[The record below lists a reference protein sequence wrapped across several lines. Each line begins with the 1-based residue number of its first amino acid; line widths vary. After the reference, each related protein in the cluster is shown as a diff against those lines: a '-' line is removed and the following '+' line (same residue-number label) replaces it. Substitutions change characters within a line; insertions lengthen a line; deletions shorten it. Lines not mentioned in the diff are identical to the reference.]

1 MTVMEKSCGAVVVK
15 EKGGRLYTLV
25 IRQNQGHWCFPKG
38 HVENNENEY
47 ETAEREVFEET
58 GLKVRFIDGFRESVV
73 YSPRENVMK
82 EAVYFLAEPCG
93 GREKKQDE
101 EISEMH
107 WADVFETLALIT
119 YDNDA
124 VLYRKAIRFLKNRED
139 DLL

>member
-15 EKGGRLYTLV
+15 RMNGKLYTLM

-38 HVENNENEY
+38 HVENGENEY
-47 ETAEREVFEET
+47 ETAEREVREET
-58 GLKVRFIDGFRESVV
+58 GLDVSFIDGFRESVV

-93 GREKKQDE
+93 GNEKKQDE

-107 WADVFETLALIT
+107 WADMFETLALIT

-124 VLYRKAIRFLKNRED
+124 MLYRKAVRFLRNQEED
-139 DLL
+139 SL

>member
-1 MTVMEKSCGAVVVK
+1 MTLMEKSCGAVVVRRRQGK
-15 EKGGRLYTLV
+15 VYTLM

-38 HVENNENEY
+38 HVEGEENEF
-47 ETAEREVFEET
+47 ETVERDVLEET

-73 YSPRENVMK
+73 YSPRDNVMK

-93 GREKKQDE
+93 GKEKKQDE

-107 WADVFETLALIT
+107 WADVLEALALIT

-124 VLYRKAIRFLKNRED
+124 VLFRKAMRFLKNQED
-139 DLL
+139 E

>member
-1 MTVMEKSCGAVVVK
+1 MTLMEKSCGAVVVK
-15 EKGGRLYTLV
+15 RRQGKVYTLM

-38 HVENNENEY
+38 HVEGEENEF
-47 ETAEREVFEET
+47 ETAEREVLEET

-73 YSPRENVMK
+73 YSPRDNVMK

-93 GREKKQDE
+93 GKEKKQDE

-107 WADVFETLALIT
+107 WADVLEALALIT

-124 VLYRKAIRFLKNRED
+124 VLFRKAMRFLKNQED
-139 DLL
+139 E

>member
-1 MTVMEKSCGAVVVK
+1 MTLMEKSCGAVVVRRRQGK
-15 EKGGRLYTLV
+15 VYTLM

-38 HVENNENEY
+38 HVEGEENEF
-47 ETAEREVFEET
+47 ETAEREVLEET

-73 YSPRENVMK
+73 YSPRDNVMK

-93 GREKKQDE
+93 GKEKKQDE

-107 WADVFETLALIT
+107 WADILEALALIT

-124 VLYRKAIRFLKNRED
+124 VLFRKAMRFLKNQED
-139 DLL
+139 E

>member
-1 MTVMEKSCGAVVVK
+1 MTVMEKSCGAIVVRK
-15 EKGGRLYTLV
+15 QNGRLYTLM

-38 HVENNENEY
+38 HVENNENEF
-47 ETAEREVFEET
+47 ETAEREVLEET
-58 GLKVRFIDGFRESVV
+58 GLRVRFIDGFRESVV
-73 YSPRENVMK
+73 YSPRDDVMK

-107 WADVFETLALIT
+107 WADMFETLALIT

-124 VLYRKAIRFLKNRED
+124 MLYRKAVRFLKNMED
-139 DLL
+139 DQQ

>member
-1 MTVMEKSCGAVVVK
+1 MTLMEKSCGAVVVRRRQGK
-15 EKGGRLYTLV
+15 VYTLM

-38 HVENNENEY
+38 HVEDEENEF
-47 ETAEREVFEET
+47 ETAEREVLEET

-73 YSPRENVMK
+73 YSPRDNVMK

-93 GREKKQDE
+93 GKEKKQDE

-107 WADVFETLALIT
+107 WADVLEALALIT

-124 VLYRKAIRFLKNRED
+124 VLFRKAMRFLKNQED
-139 DLL
+139 E

>member
-1 MTVMEKSCGAVVVK
+1 MTLMEKSCGAVVVRRRQGK
-15 EKGGRLYTLV
+15 VYTLM

-38 HVENNENEY
+38 HVEGEENEF
-47 ETAEREVFEET
+47 ETDEREVLEET

-73 YSPRENVMK
+73 YSPRDNVMK

-93 GREKKQDE
+93 GKEKKQDE

-107 WADVFETLALIT
+107 WADTLEALALIT

-124 VLYRKAIRFLKNRED
+124 VLFRKAMRFLKNQED
-139 DLL
+139 E

>member
-1 MTVMEKSCGAVVVK
+1 MTLMEKSCGAVVVRRRQGK
-15 EKGGRLYTLV
+15 VYTLM

-38 HVENNENEY
+38 HVEGEENEF
-47 ETAEREVFEET
+47 ETAEREVLEET

-73 YSPRENVMK
+73 YSPRDNVMK

-93 GREKKQDE
+93 GKEKKQDE

-107 WADVFETLALIT
+107 WADILEALALIT

-124 VLYRKAIRFLKNRED
+124 VLFRKAMRFLKNQED
-139 DLL
+139 K

>member
-1 MTVMEKSCGAVVVK
+1 MTLMEKSCGAVVVRRRQGK
-15 EKGGRLYTLV
+15 VYTLM

-38 HVENNENEY
+38 HVEGEENEF
-47 ETAEREVFEET
+47 ETAEREVLEET

-73 YSPRENVMK
+73 YSPRDNVMK

-93 GREKKQDE
+93 GKEKKQDE

-107 WADVFETLALIT
+107 WADVLEALALIT

-124 VLYRKAIRFLKNRED
+124 VLFRKAMRFLKNQED
-139 DLL
+139 E